1 MSAKPPDRLRILI
14 VDDES
19 VVRESL
25 AGWFEEDGHTV
36 KTASDARSALTLI
49 RSATWDIALV
59 DIKMPGMDGLELQRR
74 IHEAAPQTT
83 VIIMTA
89 FASVDTAVQALKE
102 GAYDYIVKPF
112 DPEHL
117 SHLIQKTSERN
128 SLVRENLNLK
138 DRLANVAPATPILGE
153 SPAIRRALELIETV
167 AVTDTTVLITGESGS
182 GKELVARAIHEKSAR
197 GLMPLVVVNCG
208 ALPEGTLESEL
219 FGHERGAFTGA
230 LYRHKGKFELADG
243 GTLFLDEV
251 AEVSARIQVEL
262 LRVLEEKRVTRLGGS
277 QTVRADFRLVA
288 ATNKNLYEEMKAGR
302 IREDL
307 YYRLNVFHIHLPP
320 LRERAGDIP
329 ILATALVER
338 LARSMNCSTPR
349 ISEKAMSLLNDYT
362 WPGNVRELANA
373 LERALVVERAEG
385 AGIIEPRHLPVS
397 RTAPGAEV
405 PDSCRQAGDDSVSL
419 ATMEKRHID
428 RVLKKVDW
436 NISEAARI
444 LDLDRSTVYH
454 KIRQYELLK

>member
-1 MSAKPPDRLRILI
+1 MSARPPDRLRILI

-19 VVRESL
+19 VVRDSL

-117 SHLIQKTSERN
+117 SHLVRKTSERN

-138 DRLANVAPATPILGE
+138 YRLANVAPATPILGE

-167 AVTDTTVLITGESGS
+167 AATDTTVLITGESGS
-182 GKELVARAIHEKSAR
+182 GKELVARAVHEKSAR
-197 GLMPLVVVNCG
+197 SLMPLVVVNCG

-277 QTVRADFRLVA
+277 QTVRADFRLIA
-288 ATNKNLYEEMKAGR
+288 ATNKNLHEEMKAGR

-349 ISEKAMSLLNDYT
+349 ISEKAMALLNDYT

-405 PDSCRQAGDDSVSL
+405 PGSSRHAGDDSVTL

-454 KIRQYELLK
+454 KIRQYELAK